1 MTDVLPILPRELTD
15 LPEEVR
21 MVPPPPTPQL
31 REPFSIRLVE
41 PDADTEMIA
50 EWMNRPHLVETWE
63 YDRPATW

>member
-31 REPFSIRLVE
+31 REPFSVRLVE
-41 PDADTEMIA
+41 PDADA
-50 EWMNRPHLVETWE
+50 VFVVEFH
-63 YDRPATW
+63 R

>member
-50 EWMNRPHLVETWE
+50 
-63 YDRPATW
+63 